1 MDKRHH
7 KYARKDM
14 LDVVER
20 LTGGRANPDEID
32 KIVRGADEI
41 DIVRSGLEETMIG
54 AYQPIRELWRRNKK
68 VNDLRTSAFAIAID
82 KVAISYLDLGI
93 FP

>member
-41 DIVRSGLEETMIG
+41 DIVRSGLV
-54 AYQPIRELWRRNKK
+54 R
-68 VNDLRTSAFAIAID
+68 
-82 KVAISYLDLGI
+82 SYLINKIKQGVEL
-93 FP
+93 